1 MAQQF
6 LLTMKL
12 KTQGSIQGATK
23 GSSGKAQGS
32 LDFSKGVQCHAFSYA
47 VASQYDAGSG
57 SLVGKRQHNPIR
69 IVKEVDAASPL
80 LWQALCSNEGFTTA
94 TLQFAKP
101 GASGKPALKYT
112 IELSNG
118 LISEIRR
125 ARDASGKPC
134 EHVSLTFEKM
144 TVNGLAHG
152 IVPYLG

>member
-12 KTQGSIQGATK
+12 KTQGAIKGSSK
-23 GSSGKAQGS
+23 GSSGKTQGP
-32 LDFSKGVQCHAFSYA
+32 LDYSKGMQCHGFSY
-47 VASQYDAGSG
+47 
-57 SLVGKRQHNPIR
+57 
-69 IVKEVDAASPL
+69 VKEVDSASPL

-101 GASGKPALKYT
+101 SPSGKPAVKYT
-112 IELSNG
+112 IELTDG
-118 LISEIRR
+118 LISEITR

>member
-12 KTQGSIQGATK
+12 KTQGAIKGASVKKQGP
-23 GSSGKAQGS
+23 
-32 LDFSKGVQCHAFSYA
+32 LDFSKGMQCHAFNYA
-47 VASQYDAGSG
+47 VASHYDAGSG
-57 SLVGKRQHNPIR
+57 QLVGRRQHNPIR
-69 IVKEVDAASPL
+69 IVKEVDSASPL

-101 GASGKPALKYT
+101 GPSGKPAVKYT
-112 IELSNG
+112 IELTNG